1 MVSKPNFIFT
11 EFGRSSGH
19 FYKEQLQV
27 VFLVDGHAN
36 ALCCVGNK
44 VILLRYLEKGYSTT
58 CRSSGYFDVKIKIRK
73 NTFNFIH
80 PVTLKGGILCA
91 ALC

>member
-1 MVSKPNFIFT
+1 MVSKPNFILT

-36 ALCCVGNK
+36 AVCCVGNK
-44 VILLRYLEKGYSTT
+44 VIWLR
-58 CRSSGYFDVKIKIRK
+58 
-73 NTFNFIH
+73 
-80 PVTLKGGILCA
+80 
-91 ALC
+91 

>member
-11 EFGRSSGH
+11 ECGRSSGH

-36 ALCCVGNK
+36 ALCFVGNK
-44 VILLRYLEKGYSTT
+44 VI
-58 CRSSGYFDVKIKIRK
+58 
-73 NTFNFIH
+73 
-80 PVTLKGGILCA
+80 
-91 ALC
+91 